1 MAEYVPESPT
11 SVASSW
17 YLPSDW
23 SEGDIPLEVDEDVL
37 VPYWDLLK
45 EELFRDETDFREVWV
60 NVEQQLRDFWHNQ
73 HLIQRD

>member
-11 SVASSW
+11 SVASSQEHF
-17 YLPSDW
+17 LDW
-23 SEGDIPLEVDEDVL
+23 SDDIPLELDEDVL
-37 VPYWDLLK
+37 APYWDLRK

-73 HLIQRD
+73 DLLQRD

>member
-11 SVASSW
+11 SVASSQEPF
-17 YLPSDW
+17 LDW
-23 SEGDIPLEVDEDVL
+23 SDDIPLELDEDVL

-45 EELFRDETDFREVWV
+45 EELFRDKTDFREVWV

>member
-1 MAEYVPESPT
+1 MAEFVPESPISAT
-11 SVASSW
+11 SSQDPF
-17 YLPSDW
+17 LDW
-23 SEGDIPLEVDEDVL
+23 SDDIPLELDEDVL